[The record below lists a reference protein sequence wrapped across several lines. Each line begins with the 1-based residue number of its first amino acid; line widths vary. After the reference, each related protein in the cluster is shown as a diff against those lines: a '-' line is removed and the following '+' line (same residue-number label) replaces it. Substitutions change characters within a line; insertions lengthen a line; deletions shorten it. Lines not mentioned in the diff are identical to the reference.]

1 MAADGQT
8 PAAPGDG
15 HPGQG
20 HRARLREKFLR
31 HGLVKFTDDEVLELL
46 LTLATP
52 RRDCKLP
59 ARALLKSFGS
69 LRGVL
74 EAEPQALSAV
84 EGVGPKNILGLKL
97 VPAVAGRYLEDRLL
111 AGGELCDAAGAAEY
125 LRLTMG
131 PLERETFRVLLLD
144 QRRRVTAVEDLFS
157 GTLAETAVYPR
168 EVVAKALAA
177 GAAAIICAHNHPSGE
192 LRPSRADLDLTRRL
206 YYACRSVGLEL
217 IDHLIVARQA
227 VLSLAGERFWSEM
240 HSEYAA
246 MGL

>member
-1 MAADGQT
+1 MAAPT
-8 PAAPGDG
+8 PENSAAQ

-31 HGLVKFTDDEVLELL
+31 HGLAKFTDDEVLELL

-52 RRDCKLP
+52 RRDCKQQ
-59 ARALLKSFGS
+59 ARALLKRFGS

-74 EAEPQALSAV
+74 EADAQALATV

-97 VPAVAGRYLEDRLL
+97 IPAVAGRYLEDRLL
-111 AGGELCDAAGAAEY
+111 AGGELCDAAGAGEY

-144 QRRRVTAVEDLFS
+144 QARRATRAEDLFS
-157 GTLAETAVYPR
+157 GTLGETAVYPR
-168 EVVAKALAA
+168 EVVARALAQ
-177 GAAAIICAHNHPSGE
+177 GAAGIICAHNHPSGE

-206 YYACRSVGLEL
+206 YYACRAVGLEL
-217 IDHLIVARQA
+217 VDHVIVGRQA
-227 VLSLAGERFWSEM
+227 VLSLASQDFWRQM
-240 HSEYAA
+240 QSEYAA